1 MLYQLSY
8 AGETFILP
16 GALAWAQWRRRG
28 AHRRT
33 LASPDIMKEAERMS
47 LTEADKAWIKTE
59 LSDIRTEVAGLRTEV
74 AGLRTE
80 VDGLRTEIAG
90 VRIEVDGLRTEVAGL
105 RTEVDGLKVEV
116 EGLKTGLDGVKAEV
130 ERVETALLT
139 EFHKWA
145 SPVEMRQRSHSAAI
159 RALDI
164 EVEALSDR
172 VTKLENRQQQ

>member
-16 GALAWAQWRRRG
+16 GALAWAQWKRRG

-59 LSDIRTEVAGLRTEV
+59 LSDI
-74 AGLRTE
+74 
-80 VDGLRTEIAG
+80 
-90 VRIEVDGLRTEVAGL
+90 RTEVAGL

>member
-1 MLYQLSY
+1 MLYRLSY

-59 LSDIRTEVAGLRTEV
+59 LSDIRTEV